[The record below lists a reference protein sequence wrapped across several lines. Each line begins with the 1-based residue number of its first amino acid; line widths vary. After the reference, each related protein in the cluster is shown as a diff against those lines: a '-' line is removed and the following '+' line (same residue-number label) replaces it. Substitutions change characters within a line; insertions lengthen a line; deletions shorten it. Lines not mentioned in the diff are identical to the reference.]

1 MGNLRLEKKK
11 TGKKGYGASIIFGF
25 AAVFFTMMF
34 IFYYKIPTKESLETV
49 TGELRQYKV
58 YYEDNGRRRHGYYVH
73 EIFLADGS
81 EYIIGYKFNESDFER
96 EVRPFDEITV
106 LIWDKSEQEKYVY
119 AIESGGKSYLTYEQC
134 LAEFRGNL
142 KGGII
147 VIVGFSAFSVFFFIM
162 GFRARRKEIEMINRR
177 K

>member
-1 MGNLRLEKKK
+1 MGNLRPGKKK
-11 TGKKGYGASIIFGF
+11 TGKKGYGASIIFGL
-25 AAVFFTMMF
+25 AAVFFAMAF
-34 IFYYKIPTKESLETV
+34 IFLNKIPTKESLEMV

-58 YYEDNGRRRHGYYVH
+58 YYEDNGRRRHGYYVR
-73 EIFLADGS
+73 EIFLADNS
-81 EYIIGYKFNESDFER
+81 KYNISYKFNESDFER
-96 EVRPFDEITV
+96 EVRPFDEITM
-106 LIWDKSEQEKYVY
+106 LIWEKSEQEKYVY

-147 VIVGFSAFSVFFFIM
+147 VIVGFSVFSVFFFIM
-162 GFRARRKEIEMINRR
+162 DFRARRKETEMIDYR